1 MAFPK
6 YNYADELAKPT
17 DLGIGRGGG
26 WDQVGGAIA
35 GINYYFDAIG
45 FGDATG
51 FARMRGGPYRDS
63 QRPLG
68 VRFFAKT
75 GRTCSNG
82 EPMYEYISTIPKGDI
97 LGKRIQREVEQL
109 GLPPMKGLAV
119 GAMEDARDALN
130 PNQFAEAWNGE
141 STECKR
147 LRARVGDAQG
157 RLASAKDPKN
167 VWITEPT
174 QPDAQGFPT
183 QERWVLKT
191 TEGFSRNP
199 TTLQQS
205 VWLAV
210 GLLGV
215 LGIAILSHKAK

>member
-6 YNYADELAKPT
+6 YDYAEELAKPT

-26 WDQVGGAIA
+26 WDQVSGAIA
-35 GINYYFDAIG
+35 GINYYFDAVG

-130 PNQFAEAWNGE
+130 PRQFEEAWNGA
-141 STECKR
+141 SNECKQF
-147 LRARVGDAQG
+147 RARVGDAQG
-157 RLASAKDPKN
+157 RLVSAKDPKN
-167 VWITEPT
+167 VWISEPT

-183 QERWVLKT
+183 QERWVQKV
-191 TEGFSRNP
+191 TEGFSERP
-199 TTLQQS
+199 RDLQS
-205 VWLAV
+205 VWLAAA
-210 GLLGV
+210 LLGV
-215 LGIAILSHKAK
+215 LSIAILSHKAK